1 MFQISMN
8 SVYAFFLSLT
18 TSISYA
24 EVIAMN
30 NTYET
35 TLSNGLKV
43 IIREDHRSP
52 MVMTQIWYKVG
63 SSDESGNTLGISHVL
78 EHMMFKG
85 TAKVPNDEF
94 TRLSRIYGGSINA
107 ATFTN
112 YTNYYQ
118 LYPKTYLPLA
128 LELEADRM
136 SNLLL
141 RQQDFEPEIKVVME
155 ERRQRTDDNP
165 RALAFERFKW
175 IAYPSSHY
183 RQPII
188 GHMKNLQSIQLQDVQ
203 TWYKKWYRPN
213 NAILVIVGNVDHQGA
228 LLQVQKYFGDIPK
241 APTPPRNDVLEFEQL
256 GYRHMELSA
265 AVQVP
270 NLYMA
275 WNVGSLATAKNPQD
289 AFALTIIKQ
298 LLDSGITSRLEQ
310 RLVRNNKI
318 LSSVSVS
325 YDPYQRG
332 DSLFSI
338 SALPAAGVALSEAQ
352 TAIQNEVDMLKQD
365 LINASEIERVVT
377 QFVANWIYSQDDL
390 AEQARTIGNLEV
402 NGFSHRL
409 IDVLP
414 QHLQAITTQDIQRVA
429 QSYFN
434 KDRLS
439 TLYLLPQSTTP

>member
-1 MFQISMN
+1 M
-8 SVYAFFLSLT
+8 
-18 TSISYA
+18 
-24 EVIAMN
+24 
-30 NTYET
+30 
-35 TLSNGLKV
+35 
-43 IIREDHRSP
+43 
-52 MVMTQIWYKVG
+52 
-63 SSDESGNTLGISHVL
+63 
-78 EHMMFKG
+78 
-85 TAKVPNDEF
+85 
-94 TRLSRIYGGSINA
+94 
-107 ATFTN
+107 
-112 YTNYYQ
+112 
-118 LYPKTYLPLA
+118 
-128 LELEADRM
+128 
-136 SNLLL
+136 
-141 RQQDFEPEIKVVME
+141 
-155 ERRQRTDDNP
+155 
-165 RALAFERFKW
+165 
-175 IAYPSSHY
+175 
-183 RQPII
+183 
-188 GHMKNLQSIQLQDVQ
+188 
-203 TWYKKWYRPN
+203 
-213 NAILVIVGNVDHQGA
+213 IVGDVDHQAA

-265 AVQVP
+265 TVQVP

-338 SALPAAGVALSEAQ
+338 SALPAAGVTLSEAQ
-352 TAIQNEVDMLKQD
+352 VAIQNEVDTLKQD
-365 LINASEIERVVT
+365 LVNSSEIERVVT

-390 AEQARTIGNLEV
+390 AGQARTIGNLEV

-414 QHLQAITTQDIQRVA
+414 QHFQAITAQDLQRVA

-439 TLYLLPQSTTP
+439 ILYLLPQSTTP